1 MNCKYQGRKK
11 YSKIIQTM
19 MEYRHC
25 VCVPPQAP
33 RTPNGLDR
41 QRQRQITKRFNSK
54 QQHSSVRYMK
64 NIQSEVSQDG

>member
-25 VCVPPQAP
+25 VCVPPG
-33 RTPNGLDR
+33 T
-41 QRQRQITKRFNSK
+41 
-54 QQHSSVRYMK
+54 
-64 NIQSEVSQDG
+64 